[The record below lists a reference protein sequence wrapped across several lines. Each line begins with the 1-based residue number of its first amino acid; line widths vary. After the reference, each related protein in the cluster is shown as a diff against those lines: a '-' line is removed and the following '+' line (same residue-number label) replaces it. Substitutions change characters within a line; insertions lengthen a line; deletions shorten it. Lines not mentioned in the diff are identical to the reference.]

1 MTSFCSQTLGF
12 MNRLNYHNHAT
23 QDFIKL
29 QIPPIC
35 LFLCHLLLL
44 SNKHLIDMNDAQQMD
59 SDDVVGCS
67 LLMFERRNPKCAGVN

>member
-1 MTSFCSQTLGF
+1 MISFCSQTLGF

-35 LFLCHLLLL
+35 LFLCLLLLL
-44 SNKHLIDMNDAQQMD
+44 SNKHLIDMNNAQQMD

-67 LLMFERRNPKCAGVN
+67 LLMFERINPKCAGVN

>member
-23 QDFIKL
+23 QDLIKL
-29 QIPPIC
+29 QIPLFC

-44 SNKHLIDMNDAQQMD
+44 SNKHLIDMNDA
-59 SDDVVGCS
+59 
-67 LLMFERRNPKCAGVN
+67 